1 MRKNAGQMKIFQKLM
16 ISFLCVCIVPL
27 LIASIIIYE
36 VSARNMEA
44 SYMELATIFNSQVV
58 TNMNEFL
65 EEYDRVTK
73 SILVDFDV
81 ISSLSQNNGNDIGK
95 ELDRQLSMRRIMMRL
110 LTLKPEIRGI
120 ALITAGGKVYQ
131 LGDTG
136 KTIDDDILKEQDWL
150 RDFQNSGEI
159 LEVTAVHDKAYYDD
173 GKDGLAITV
182 CRRILDYKGAYVGVL
197 LIDLDPGS
205 LIQLN
210 DDFLLTRNEY
220 NIKICIT
227 NSQNG
232 LLFDSDVVSGRMTW
246 KEAVSENN
254 NLLYERNPEDYIVM
268 SNETTNG
275 NLCVSIVI
283 PRSDLLLRISKVKY
297 ITYSLVVCCII
308 IIIMISTKLS
318 KNIAFPIKE
327 LQDKMGE
334 VEKGQYE
341 TFNDKTNI
349 FEINGLI
356 YSYNNMVE
364 RIRNL
369 IEKVYVAEIK
379 QKNAKLL
386 ALQTQINPHMLYN
399 TLEAIRMKAIIND
412 EDEIADMIKIMAQMF
427 RMALSDTT
435 PCYRIKN
442 DIEYAEKFIA
452 LQNIRLPD
460 MFYMEVRLDDKIE
473 EASVIPLII
482 QPLVEN
488 SIEHGYR
495 GGNIPLHM
503 ILSGKIVEGND
514 ISITLQDDGK
524 GMEMEQIAQIE
535 SLLSSTVKVK
545 LKLDQNESGNSI
557 GMRNILERIQ
567 LYYGERYYLR
577 IVRSDETGTLVEVRI
592 PGQW

>member
-1 MRKNAGQMKIFQKLM
+1 M
-16 ISFLCVCIVPL
+16 I
-27 LIASIIIYE
+27 
-36 VSARNMEA
+36 
-44 SYMELATIFNSQVV
+44 
-58 TNMNEFL
+58 
-65 EEYDRVTK
+65 
-73 SILVDFDV
+73 
-81 ISSLSQNNGNDIGK
+81 
-95 ELDRQLSMRRIMMRL
+95 
-110 LTLKPEIRGI
+110 
-120 ALITAGGKVYQ
+120 
-131 LGDTG
+131 
-136 KTIDDDILKEQDWL
+136 
-150 RDFQNSGEI
+150 
-159 LEVTAVHDKAYYDD
+159 H
-173 GKDGLAITV
+173 
-182 CRRILDYKGAYVGVL
+182 
-197 LIDLDPGS
+197 
-205 LIQLN
+205 
-210 DDFLLTRNEY
+210 
-220 NIKICIT
+220 
-227 NSQNG
+227 
-232 LLFDSDVVSGRMTW
+232 
-246 KEAVSENN
+246 
-254 NLLYERNPEDYIVM
+254 M
-268 SNETTNG
+268 S
-275 NLCVSIVI
+275 
-283 PRSDLLLRISKVKY
+283 
-297 ITYSLVVCCII
+297 
-308 IIIMISTKLS
+308 IIMISTKLS

-460 MFYMEVRLDDKIE
+460 IFYMEVRLDDKIE

-535 SLLSSTVKVK
+535 SLLSSTVKAK

>member
-1 MRKNAGQMKIFQKLM
+1 M
-16 ISFLCVCIVPL
+16 I
-27 LIASIIIYE
+27 
-36 VSARNMEA
+36 
-44 SYMELATIFNSQVV
+44 
-58 TNMNEFL
+58 
-65 EEYDRVTK
+65 
-73 SILVDFDV
+73 
-81 ISSLSQNNGNDIGK
+81 
-95 ELDRQLSMRRIMMRL
+95 
-110 LTLKPEIRGI
+110 
-120 ALITAGGKVYQ
+120 
-131 LGDTG
+131 
-136 KTIDDDILKEQDWL
+136 
-150 RDFQNSGEI
+150 
-159 LEVTAVHDKAYYDD
+159 H
-173 GKDGLAITV
+173 
-182 CRRILDYKGAYVGVL
+182 
-197 LIDLDPGS
+197 
-205 LIQLN
+205 
-210 DDFLLTRNEY
+210 
-220 NIKICIT
+220 
-227 NSQNG
+227 
-232 LLFDSDVVSGRMTW
+232 
-246 KEAVSENN
+246 
-254 NLLYERNPEDYIVM
+254 M
-268 SNETTNG
+268 S
-275 NLCVSIVI
+275 
-283 PRSDLLLRISKVKY
+283 
-297 ITYSLVVCCII
+297 
-308 IIIMISTKLS
+308 IIMISTKLS

-412 EDEIADMIKIMAQMF
+412 EDEIAEMIKNMAQMF

-535 SLLSSTVKVK
+535 SLLSSTVKAK

>member
-27 LIASIIIYE
+27 LIASIVIYE

-535 SLLSSTVKVK
+535 SLLSSTVKAK

>member
-1 MRKNAGQMKIFQKLM
+1 
-16 ISFLCVCIVPL
+16 
-27 LIASIIIYE
+27 
-36 VSARNMEA
+36 
-44 SYMELATIFNSQVV
+44 
-58 TNMNEFL
+58 
-65 EEYDRVTK
+65 
-73 SILVDFDV
+73 
-81 ISSLSQNNGNDIGK
+81 
-95 ELDRQLSMRRIMMRL
+95 
-110 LTLKPEIRGI
+110 
-120 ALITAGGKVYQ
+120 
-131 LGDTG
+131 
-136 KTIDDDILKEQDWL
+136 
-150 RDFQNSGEI
+150 
-159 LEVTAVHDKAYYDD
+159 
-173 GKDGLAITV
+173 
-182 CRRILDYKGAYVGVL
+182 
-197 LIDLDPGS
+197 
-205 LIQLN
+205 IQLN

-246 KEAVSENN
+246 REAIAENN
-254 NLLYERNPEDYIVM
+254 ILLFERNPQDYIVM

-318 KNIAFPIKE
+318 KNIASPIKE
-327 LQDKMGE
+327 LQDKMEE
-334 VEKGQYE
+334 VEKGKYE
-341 TFNDKTNI
+341 TFEDKTNI

-473 EASVIPLII
+473 EASIIPLII

-524 GMEMEQIAQIE
+524 GMEKEQIAQIE
-535 SLLSSTVKVK
+535 TLLSSTVKAK
-545 LKLDQNESGNSI
+545 LQLDHNESRNSI

-567 LYYGERYYLR
+567 LYYGDRYYLH
-577 IVRSDETGTLVEVRI
+577 IVRSDETGTVVEVRI

>member
-1 MRKNAGQMKIFQKLM
+1 M
-16 ISFLCVCIVPL
+16 I
-27 LIASIIIYE
+27 
-36 VSARNMEA
+36 
-44 SYMELATIFNSQVV
+44 
-58 TNMNEFL
+58 
-65 EEYDRVTK
+65 
-73 SILVDFDV
+73 
-81 ISSLSQNNGNDIGK
+81 
-95 ELDRQLSMRRIMMRL
+95 
-110 LTLKPEIRGI
+110 
-120 ALITAGGKVYQ
+120 
-131 LGDTG
+131 
-136 KTIDDDILKEQDWL
+136 
-150 RDFQNSGEI
+150 
-159 LEVTAVHDKAYYDD
+159 H
-173 GKDGLAITV
+173 
-182 CRRILDYKGAYVGVL
+182 
-197 LIDLDPGS
+197 
-205 LIQLN
+205 
-210 DDFLLTRNEY
+210 
-220 NIKICIT
+220 
-227 NSQNG
+227 
-232 LLFDSDVVSGRMTW
+232 
-246 KEAVSENN
+246 
-254 NLLYERNPEDYIVM
+254 M
-268 SNETTNG
+268 S
-275 NLCVSIVI
+275 
-283 PRSDLLLRISKVKY
+283 
-297 ITYSLVVCCII
+297 
-308 IIIMISTKLS
+308 IIMISTKLS

-535 SLLSSTVKVK
+535 SLLSSTVKAK

>member
-1 MRKNAGQMKIFQKLM
+1 M
-16 ISFLCVCIVPL
+16 I
-27 LIASIIIYE
+27 
-36 VSARNMEA
+36 
-44 SYMELATIFNSQVV
+44 
-58 TNMNEFL
+58 
-65 EEYDRVTK
+65 
-73 SILVDFDV
+73 
-81 ISSLSQNNGNDIGK
+81 
-95 ELDRQLSMRRIMMRL
+95 
-110 LTLKPEIRGI
+110 
-120 ALITAGGKVYQ
+120 
-131 LGDTG
+131 
-136 KTIDDDILKEQDWL
+136 
-150 RDFQNSGEI
+150 
-159 LEVTAVHDKAYYDD
+159 H
-173 GKDGLAITV
+173 
-182 CRRILDYKGAYVGVL
+182 
-197 LIDLDPGS
+197 
-205 LIQLN
+205 
-210 DDFLLTRNEY
+210 
-220 NIKICIT
+220 
-227 NSQNG
+227 
-232 LLFDSDVVSGRMTW
+232 
-246 KEAVSENN
+246 
-254 NLLYERNPEDYIVM
+254 M
-268 SNETTNG
+268 S
-275 NLCVSIVI
+275 
-283 PRSDLLLRISKVKY
+283 
-297 ITYSLVVCCII
+297 
-308 IIIMISTKLS
+308 IIMISTKLS